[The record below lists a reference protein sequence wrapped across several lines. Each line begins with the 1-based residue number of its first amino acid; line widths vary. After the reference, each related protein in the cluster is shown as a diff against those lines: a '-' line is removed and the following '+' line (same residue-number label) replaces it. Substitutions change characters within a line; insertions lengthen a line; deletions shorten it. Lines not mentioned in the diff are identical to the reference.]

1 MKRAKVHEVSSPISL
16 FPFIG
21 ILLCTMG
28 ALLVILV
35 AVSRSA
41 RDTAQEHLQAVQQA
55 GARAQT
61 ENAAHLEEVTQY
73 VANLTVAQNNGQTKL
88 REEQARLSHLEDH
101 IRRLREQYRSLQ
113 VAAVELK
120 ALEEEHYDDRSQ
132 AEREIAKLQ
141 RLINEMRQSNDS
153 LKEDVAKGKHSYALV
168 PYEGPNGTFRR
179 PIYIECLKQ
188 DLVLQPEGVVITA
201 DDLRPPFGA
210 GNALASALRAAR
222 DHLVRLHPGEGS
234 SRDTEPYPLLLV
246 RPEGL
251 FMYDRA
257 RRAIEAGDFDF
268 GFELVESDWDLK
280 YPTADPKLAELE
292 HSAVEQ
298 ARVRQQVLAAAAP
311 RAYRNPTLAAVDDF
325 ENEDTLSGT
334 PAPGNNMYVLRRR
347 EPRGGTGLG
356 SLGGDNGP
364 YAGGGGGGGDDGHGD
379 EFGARDGRGG
389 VNSESSADGGRG
401 SAGGSSGGESGGSP
415 QAGVSANGGSPGGPA
430 SSGSSVPGNG
440 GHAAGSP
447 RSGVAGTGSS
457 LGGSDGSALGGTLG
471 SSFGSEPP
479 DNDRSVAPRRSDH
492 AADVQKSQPGMYQDP
507 GNSKRAADIRPDE
520 IADRD
525 RSDPAATRGKDW
537 ALRHKP
543 GRAVPVRRTIR
554 VVVRNDQ
561 LAILPDDALT
571 RTDTPRGKVVTF
583 KGDTV
588 ESLDEFVSEVRG
600 LIDDW
605 GIAGENLYWRPVL
618 VLSVGPDGQNRA
630 ADLARLLKNS
640 GLELS
645 TDEVARQTTQGNTQ

>member
-1 MKRAKVHEVSSPISL
+1 
-16 FPFIG
+16 
-21 ILLCTMG
+21 MG

-41 RDTAQEHLQAVQQA
+41 RDSAVEHVQAAEQA
-55 GARAQT
+55 GMSAHQDEIAQ
-61 ENAAHLEEVTQY
+61 LEEVTQY
-73 VANLTVAQNNGQTKL
+73 VQNLKVAQANGKTKL
-88 REEQARLSHLEDH
+88 TEEQKRLSHLEDH
-101 IRRLREQYRSLQ
+101 IRRLRDQYRSLQ
-113 VAAVELK
+113 SAAHELK
-120 ALEEEHYDDRSQ
+120 ALEEEHVDDRTQ
-132 AEREIAKLQ
+132 AERELAKLQ
-141 RLINEMRQSNDS
+141 RLTTELQQSNAS
-153 LKEDVAKGKHSYALV
+153 LREEVAKGKHSYALV

-179 PIYIECLKQ
+179 PIYVECLQQ
-188 DLVLQPEGVVITA
+188 DLILQPEGVVITA

-280 YPTADPKLAELE
+280 YPAADSKLAELE

-298 ARVRQQVLAAAAP
+298 ARVRQQVLAQAAP
-311 RAYRNPTLAAVDDF
+311 RAYRNPSLAAAGEF
-325 ENEDTLSGT
+325 EYEDEQGVS
-334 PAPGNNMYVLRRR
+334 PAPGRNTYVVRRK

-356 SLGGDNGP
+356 SVSGEGGPYGGGGDGSGGGGDGHGDVYGGGDGSGGLNPDDSAGGG
-364 YAGGGGGGGDDGHGD
+364 YGGTGTGGGGGNGEGGTGGGGGNGG
-379 EFGARDGRGG
+379 GAPAGG
-389 VNSESSADGGRG
+389 AV
-401 SAGGSSGGESGGSP
+401 AGGSATGY
-415 QAGVSANGGSPGGPA
+415 PGGPA
-430 SSGSSVPGNG
+430 RSGSSVPGG
-440 GHAAGSP
+440 GSQGGSSMTGAAGGAGQSIGGGGGGANSVA
-447 RSGVAGTGSS
+447 SG
-457 LGGSDGSALGGTLG
+457 
-471 SSFGSEPP
+471 FGSEPP
-479 DNDRSVAPRRSDH
+479 DNDRSAAPKRTDFAETRVA
-492 AADVQKSQPGMYQDP
+492 QPGIYQDP
-507 GNSKRAADIRPDE
+507 GPSRHNELDD
-520 IADRD
+520 ADRNAKND
-525 RSDPAATRGKDW
+525 AIDPATSRGKDW
-537 ALRHKP
+537 ALRNKP

-554 VVVRNDQ
+554 VVVRNDH
-561 LAILPDDALT
+561 LAILPDN
-571 RTDTPRGKVVTF
+571 TPLQPTAPAGKVVPF

-588 ESLDEFVSEVRG
+588 QSLDAFVTEVRE

-618 VLSVGPDGQNRA
+618 VLSVAPDGQKRA

-645 TDEVARQTTQGNTQ
+645 TGEVASKTMQGSPQ